1 MNARIGACLAI
12 MALSGCARA
21 MAQDPAGTGGEL
33 PPPGYGSLTRDYIA
47 VQVTLGDV
55 SMRFV
60 PLDERLLRLTAPDA
74 YQSLH
79 GLVAARQGQID
90 SAAQAAGVNTPG
102 VAMVTFFAL
111 RQEAPFDP
119 DNVTFSHRNQ
129 IYRPVAILP
138 LTGNFTSR
146 RLDVRQQAS
155 AIYLF
160 DHPIPVFEPFAVL
173 YETSVS
179 EGWNEILRRVD
190 RERVRVQSRWQS
202 DRGKDSTTAA
212 AKPDSATPN

>member
-1 MNARIGACLAI
+1 MSARIGTCLAI

-21 MAQDPAGTGGEL
+21 AAQGNTGGEL
-33 PPPGYGSLTRDYIA
+33 PPPGYGSLTRDFIA
-47 VQVTLGDV
+47 VQLTLGDI

-74 YQSLH
+74 YESLH

-90 SAAQAAGVNTPG
+90 SAAAAAGVQSPG
-102 VAMVTFFAL
+102 LAMVTFFAL

-119 DNVTFSHRNQ
+119 DNVTFSYRNQ
-129 IYRPVAILP
+129 IFRPVAILP

-146 RLDVRQQAS
+146 QLGVRQQAS

-160 DHPIPVFEPFAVL
+160 EQLIPVFEAFNVL
-173 YETSVS
+173 YQTSVTD
-179 EGWNEILRRVD
+179 GWNEILSRVGY
-190 RERVRVQSRWQS
+190 ERARVQSRWQS
-202 DRGKDSTTAA
+202 ERKDSTAPAT
-212 AKPDSATPN
+212 KPDSTPSR